1 LKKKRRINFLK
12 KSERKRKLR
21 KKLKPSNKNYS
32 LDSKRWKRRWW

>member
-21 KKLKPSNKNYS
+21 RKLKPNNKNYS